1 MVLQGIGNPCP
12 SGRPGSIPGGGVI
25 VAGSHT
31 FTRICNPVS
40 GLIHLKFVRMKVPKN
55 QNDFSGLVAACF
67 LEIFI

>member
-1 MVLQGIGNPCP
+1 
-12 SGRPGSIPGGGVI
+12 